1 DRLHTRG
8 RLRTTLYTNIFRSL
22 PQKREGF
29 FILTLLPENGVFNQK
44 TKQKEQNMKVAVVG
58 ATGLVGTK
66 MLQVL
71 AERNF
76 PVTELLPVASER
88 SIGKEVTFKNKN
100 YKVVGYA
107 DAIAMKPALAL
118 FSAGGSVS

>member
-1 DRLHTRG
+1 MAGAPKRAREKLNLHIKQLQTNFGTRNAKHKEIYKGYQDRLHTRG
-8 RLRTTLYTNIFRSL
+8 RLRTTLYINIFRGL
-22 PQKREGF
+22 PTKREGF
-29 FILTLLPENGVFNQK
+29 FISTPCLKRGVQPKK

-76 PVTELLPVASER
+76 PVT
-88 SIGKEVTFKNKN
+88 
-100 YKVVGYA
+100 
-107 DAIAMKPALAL
+107 
-118 FSAGGSVS
+118 